1 MKSLL
6 SRHIFA
12 FFSCAA
18 MAAFSENFDKAPE
31 PTCRWLTTAKPESDA
46 VIEDSCSGRIDGR
59 VLSDTVRHE
68 ESTPFGGAL
77 VFDGTDDESVSGPG
91 GFAIVPLPDGID
103 FEAGFSIALWA
114 RLDAASPFSP
124 FVSRT
129 TDPEIFTD
137 GFCLYSS
144 DGVFGAFVS
153 SSLDEANI
161 LAGPAVATN
170 AWTHLCLNYDGAVTS
185 LYVDGAF
192 AASTTNA
199 TGTAAATGPLVFGT
213 VIGKETAYPLTGAIA
228 DVRLFMKSL
237 SSLEISSLYAQMA
250 KGFEDTFNSAS
261 NDSRTPLVGGP
272 RPASHKAA
280 SYSTPSVTAKKT
292 DNSGRRLC
300 VGVRRRPTMLRVAT
314 PLE

>member
-1 MKSLL
+1 MKSIPA
-6 SRHIFA
+6 RHIFTA
-12 FFSCAA
+12 LSCAA
-18 MAAFSENFDKAPE
+18 LTAFSETIDKAPE
-31 PTCRWLTTAKPESDA
+31 PTCRWLASVKSNA
-46 VIEDSCSGRIDGR
+46 VIEDSCGGRIDGR
-59 VLSDTVRHE
+59 VLSDTVRQE

-77 VFDGTDDESVSGPG
+77 VFDGADDESVSGPG
-91 GFAIVPLPDGID
+91 GFAIVPLPDEID
-103 FEAGFSIALWA
+103 FEVGFSIALWA
-114 RLDAASPFSP
+114 RPDAVSTFAP

-129 TDPEIFTD
+129 TDPEIFTE

-144 DGVFGAFVS
+144 DGVFGAFVR

-228 DVRLFMKSL
+228 DVRLFTKSL
-237 SSLEISSLYAQMA
+237 SPLEISSLYAQMA
-250 KGFEDTFNSAS
+250 NGFEESSVSAR
-261 NDSRTPLVGGP
+261 NVDAAPLVGGP
-272 RPASHKAA
+272 RPASHKAVLH
-280 SYSTPSVTAKKT
+280 STPPLTAPESR
-292 DNSGRRLC
+292 NSGRRLC